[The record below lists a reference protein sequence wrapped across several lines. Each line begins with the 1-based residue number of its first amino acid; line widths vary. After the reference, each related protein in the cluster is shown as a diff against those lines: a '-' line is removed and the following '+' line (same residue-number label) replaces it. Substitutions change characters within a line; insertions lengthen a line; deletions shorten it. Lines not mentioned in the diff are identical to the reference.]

1 MWSLPIITD
10 YLLSCLQFNYSHISY
25 QVPVTWHE
33 VDGSKLIQSKW
44 DIATTSLTMA
54 RDMLCVRLCYT
65 LGFWSCSR
73 KTLKVE
79 MSEKKSQ

>member
-1 MWSLPIITD
+1 MTQL
-10 YLLSCLQFNYSHISY
+10 
-25 QVPVTWHE
+25 QVPVNWHE

-65 LGFWSCSR
+65 LGFWSCNR
-73 KTLKVE
+73 EKIKADV
-79 MSEKKSQ
+79 SEKKSQ